1 MAEIDYRYMQDTTRL
16 SANLIISQKDDKMRN
31 LQIQVYLLIIIAL
44 VIAVISAFW
53 IMYKRRKRQAS
64 EIKLQGLLY
73 SQRLANMRNRIS
85 PHFVFNVLNRELA
98 ANNPGINNLVKL
110 LRMNLEMC
118 DRYIVPLTDEIAFID
133 AYIADERPSLG
144 EDLFCY
150 QKDFQEGL
158 DLSKYEVP
166 SMLVHIFVENAVKHG
181 LRGYMH
187 KKYLKLSINKIDSN
201 LVIVVENNGNVTS
214 TVRSSDN
221 TGTGMRIV
229 TQTIQILNDRNKRK
243 IGLNIDS
250 KTNEE
255 AAEAVW
261 TVTLTI
267 PDGYNFYPFSRPKK

>member
-1 MAEIDYRYMQDTTRL
+1 
-16 SANLIISQKDDKMRN
+16 
-31 LQIQVYLLIIIAL
+31 
-44 VIAVISAFW
+44 
-53 IMYKRRKRQAS
+53 
-64 EIKLQGLLY
+64 
-73 SQRLANMRNRIS
+73 
-85 PHFVFNVLNRELA
+85 
-98 ANNPGINNLVKL
+98 
-110 LRMNLEMC
+110 MNLEMC

-201 LVIVVENNGNVTS
+201 LVIVVENNGNITS

-243 IGLNIDS
+243 IGLDIDS